1 MNNGNNKE
9 QKVQKVETQEIQ
21 EYQVAELVDDALA
34 AGVFSEHMRNQYVY
48 EFKQGNR
55 LIRGLTASAYAHL
68 SIEYQITIAEPP
80 EREIMDKGILYTV
93 CCENKDGL
101 RSYGIAYETF
111 VDHRG
116 EADKFCWQKAL
127 TKARRN
133 AQKQLLPATLQ
144 ASAIETLINLD
155 VVEFD
160 GKNVLPDPEHNPRP
174 TKDTPQPKKSPV
186 KDTPQPKKN
195 GNDPI
200 SKEQKRAFDLYEEI
214 KYTLPSNFWDIVRG
228 KYGVE
233 SRVLMTIDHWN
244 DLSKFFQEY
253 KEIDDDPVLRNEAIN
268 NFVTANTPF

>member
-1 MNNGNNKE
+1 MNNKNNE
-9 QKVQKVETQEIQ
+9 QKVETQEIQ

-55 LIRGLTASAYAHL
+55 LIRGLTAAAYAHL
-68 SIEYQITIAEPP
+68 SIEYQITVAEPP
-80 EREIMDKGILYTV
+80 ERETTDKGILYTV

-101 RSYGIAYETF
+101 RSYGIAYESF
-111 VDHRG
+111 VDYRG
-116 EADKFCWQKAL
+116 EFDKFCWQKAL

-160 GKNVLPDPEHNPRP
+160 GKNVLRNPEKPHAAP
-174 TKDTPQPKKSPV
+174 TEKSP
-186 KDTPQPKKN
+186 TPN

-200 SKEQKRAFDLYEEI
+200 SKEQNTALALYKEI
-214 KYTLPSNFWDIVRG
+214 EDTLPEHIWDIVRN

-233 SRVLMTIDHWN
+233 SRSLMTVENWVN
-244 DLSKFFQEY
+244 LTEFFNEY
-253 KEIDDDPVLRNEAIN
+253 KEIDHHIWRQEVIDR
-268 NFVTANTPF
+268 FVTEEVTRK